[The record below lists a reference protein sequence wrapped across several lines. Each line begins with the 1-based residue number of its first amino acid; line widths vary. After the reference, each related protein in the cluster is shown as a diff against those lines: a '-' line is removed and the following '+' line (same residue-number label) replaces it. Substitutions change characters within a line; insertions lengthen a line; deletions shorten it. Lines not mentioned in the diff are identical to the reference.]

1 MTDVLTLRRCSVC
14 GVLESDLSSVFVF
27 DQASQDVIH
36 LVGNACWQSY
46 LTKGMRSESGSLD
59 EIRPLEVLRQDRSW
73 QSCSQGGERRTSPGD
88 S

>member
-36 LVGNACWQSY
+36 LVGN
-46 LTKGMRSESGSLD
+46 GMRRCGVLAVVPD
-59 EIRPLEVLRQDRSW
+59 ERNEK
-73 QSCSQGGERRTSPGD
+73 
-88 S
+88 